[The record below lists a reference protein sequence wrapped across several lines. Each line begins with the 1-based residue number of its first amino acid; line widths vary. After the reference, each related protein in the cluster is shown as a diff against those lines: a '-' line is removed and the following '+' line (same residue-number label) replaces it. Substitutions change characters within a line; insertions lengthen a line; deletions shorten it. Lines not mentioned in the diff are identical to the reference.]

1 MFTIYSNEGKKIP
14 IKIWLNNE
22 NQLEPIAK
30 EQIMNAAKLPVVFHH
45 IALMPDC
52 HPGYGVPIGSVIA
65 LDNAISPNMVGVDIG
80 CGMLSIKT
88 NLKQIDIEDLKKI
101 VSLIKQEIP
110 VGFKHRSIAQEKMM
124 PAEIPPKGLFNR
136 LDFSDVSKQIGTLGG
151 GNHFLEIQSGNDGHI
166 WFTVHSGSRNMG
178 KQIAEHYHKIAQEFN
193 EKNKINM
200 PKNTGLAYLSLNS
213 TKGQDYLNEMNYA
226 LEFAAM
232 NREIMYKDIYEAFI
246 SVVKMKVLDTVAIH
260 HNYAAMENHFGKNVM
275 IHRKG
280 AICARKGLRG
290 IIPGSQ
296 GTKSYIVMGKGNKDS
311 FESSS
316 HGAGRVMGREEAKR
330 RLDLKAEV
338 NALNEK
344 GIIHA
349 IRGKGDL
356 EEAPGAY
363 KAIDEVMA
371 MQTDLVDILVELT
384 PLAVVKG

>member
-1 MFTIYSNEGKKIP
+1 MFTIYSKEGKQIP

-22 NQLEPIAK
+22 SQLEPIAK

-80 CGMLSIKT
+80 CGMLAIKT
-88 NLKQIDIEDLKKI
+88 DLKEINIEDLKKI

-110 VGFKHRSIAQEKMM
+110 VGFKHRSVAQEKMM
-124 PAEIPPKGLFNR
+124 PLGIPPKNLFKR

-151 GNHFLEIQSGNDGHI
+151 GNHFLEIQSGSDGHI

-193 EKNKINM
+193 ENNKIDIL
-200 PKNTGLAYLSLNS
+200 KSSGLAYLPLNS

-232 NREIMYKDIYEAFI
+232 NREIMYNDIYEAFSSI
-246 SVVKMKVLDTVAIH
+246 VEIKVLDKIAIH
-260 HNYAAMENHFGKNVM
+260 HNYAVMEKHYGRDVI

-296 GTKSYIVMGKGNKDS
+296 GTKSYIVVGKGNKES

-316 HGAGRVMGREEAKR
+316 HGAGRIMGREQAKKQ
-330 RLDLKAEV
+330 LDFKAEV
-338 NALNEK
+338 NALTEK

-349 IRGKGDL
+349 LRGKSDL

-363 KAIDEVMA
+363 KPIDDVMA
-371 MQTDLVDILVELT
+371 MQTDLVDILVQLS